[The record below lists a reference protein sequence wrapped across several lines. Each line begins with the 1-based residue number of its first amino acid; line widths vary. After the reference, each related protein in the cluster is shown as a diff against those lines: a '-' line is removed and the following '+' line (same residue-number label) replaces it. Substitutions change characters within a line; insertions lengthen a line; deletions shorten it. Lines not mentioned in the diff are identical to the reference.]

1 MSRIGRAARLLLND
15 ISLFSKIV
23 IRVPLYDY
31 QLRPVRLVLESV
43 LRKEG
48 LEFLLVFPRQSGK
61 NEAVAQLQVY
71 LLNLF
76 QRIGGNMVFG
86 ATGDGLGRGIR
97 RLEERLNNPWNRKH
111 WRRASRPLRRSLGSA
126 SIVFL
131 SSHPGA
137 AARGETAN
145 WLLVIDEMQDQDP
158 NHIEAVFEPMR
169 AATNATALYI
179 GTVKTESDALWLKK
193 RELEGQEERDGHQR
207 VFLVSPEEVIEENP
221 SYGKFLSRKVNRLG
235 RNHPIV
241 ASEYYN
247 EPIGGQGRLFD
258 ERRLSLMRG
267 THPRQRSPVPRPQSQ
282 GPRPQSPGPILIAT
296 LDVAGQDEAATD
308 PVARLANPGRDYTA
322 AHVFEVAIDREDD
335 AGPTYRA
342 LDVFVDHGS
351 RHFQGA
357 GDDDMRSSSL
367 SERLLAWLENW
378 KVSHLVA
385 DESGVGAGLVDW
397 LSAKMGPERV
407 TGWNFAAARG
417 KAALGSAFLSVI
429 ETGRFQYWL
438 EEPDVPLSDG
448 WWFFTQAAEC
458 RYSLPAEG
466 WFERDLRWAV
476 PASTK
481 VSTPAGV
488 LPVHDDRLISAAL
501 VAIYDELYRKGALRF
516 GRAESMVIPAH
527 DPLEGLTF

>member
-1 MSRIGRAARLLLND
+1 MSRIGRAARLLLGD
-15 ISLFSKIV
+15 ISLFSKLV
-23 IRVPLYDY
+23 IRIPLYDY
-31 QLRPVRLVLESV
+31 QLRPLQSVLNSV

-97 RLEERLNNPWNRKH
+97 RLEERLGNSWNAKQ
-111 WRRASRPLRRSLGSA
+111 WKRAGRPLRRSLGNA
-126 SIVFL
+126 SVVFL
-131 SSHPGA
+131 STHPGA

-179 GTVKTESDALWLKK
+179 GTVKTNSDALWLKK
-193 RELEGQEERDGHQR
+193 KELETEEERDGFQR
-207 VFLVSPEEVIEENP
+207 VFLVSPEEVSEDNAA
-221 SYGKFLSRKVNRLG
+221 YGKFLSRKVSRLG

-247 EPIGGQGRLFD
+247 EPLGGQGRLFS
-258 ERRLSLMRG
+258 ERRLALMRG
-267 THPRQRSPVPRPQSQ
+267 THPRQQALARAEFRPAS
-282 GPRPQSPGPILIAT
+282 PQSPIPIHIAT

-308 PVARLANPGRDYTA
+308 PVARLANPGRDYTV
-322 AHVFEVAIDREDD
+322 AHVFEVSTVREDD

-342 LDVFVDHGS
+342 LDIFVDHGS
-351 RHFQGA
+351 RHFQDAIDGSDA
-357 GDDDMRSSSL
+357 KPAL
-367 SERLLAWLENW
+367 SERLLAWLHMW
-378 KVSHLVA
+378 GVIHLLA
-385 DESGVGAGLVDW
+385 DESGVGAGLTDW
-397 LSAKMGPERV
+397 LSAKMGSENV
-407 TGWNFAAARG
+407 TGYNFAAARG

-429 ETGRFQYWL
+429 ETGRFQYWR
-438 EEPDVPLSDG
+438 EEPDVPLGDG
-448 WWFFTQAAEC
+448 WWFFKQAAEC

-466 WFERDLRWAV
+466 QFERDLRWGV
-476 PASTK
+476 PAYVK

-501 VAIYDELYRKGALRF
+501 VAVYDDLYRKGTLRF
-516 GRAESMVIPAH
+516 GRAASTIIPAP